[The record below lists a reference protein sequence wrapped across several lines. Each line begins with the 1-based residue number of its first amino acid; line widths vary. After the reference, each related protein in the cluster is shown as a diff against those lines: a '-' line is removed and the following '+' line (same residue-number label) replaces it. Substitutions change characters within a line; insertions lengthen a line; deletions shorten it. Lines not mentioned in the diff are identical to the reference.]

1 MMIWNGLKT
10 KGQHV
15 KSVAEYILI
24 LKGKGAIHVSLDE
37 SFVRLIKE
45 RKLDI
50 ESEIC
55 LIIDNCNMC
64 PVCEG
69 VPCSECM
76 KYAFKIL
83 SEN

>member
-1 MMIWNGLKT
+1 M
-10 KGQHV
+10 
-15 KSVAEYILI
+15 
-24 LKGKGAIHVSLDE
+24 SLDE
-37 SFVRLIKE
+37 SFVRLIEE

-55 LIIDNCNMC
+55 DMINDSDMC
-64 PVCEG
+64 PTCEG

-83 SEN
+83 SKE